1 VIVLYDILEVVRAV
15 HFERPDPRLGRLIER
30 LMREIRQ
37 AETLAEQAPR
47 LEPPGCPK
55 CGRRIGTHESAHAML
70 TTYVERDYKV
80 CSECGLTDEE
90 KRDA

>member
-47 LEPPGCPK
+47 LEPVGCPA

-70 TTYVERDYKV
+70 TQYAEREYRT
-80 CSECGLTDEE
+80 CPECGLTDVE
-90 KRDA
+90 KPA

>member
-1 VIVLYDILEVVRAV
+1 MIVLYDILEIVRAV

-47 LEPPGCPK
+47 LQPPGCPV
-55 CGRRIGTHESAHAML
+55 CGRSVGTHESAHAML
-70 TTYVERDYKV
+70 TRYAEREYKT
-80 CSECGLTDEE
+80 CPECGLTDVE
-90 KRDA
+90 KRA